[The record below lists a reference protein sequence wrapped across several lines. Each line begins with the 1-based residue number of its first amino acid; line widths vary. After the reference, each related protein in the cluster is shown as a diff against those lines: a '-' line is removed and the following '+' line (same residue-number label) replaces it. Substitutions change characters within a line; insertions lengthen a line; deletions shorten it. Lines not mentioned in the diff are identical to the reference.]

1 MAALPEAAARLVLA
15 AAVPLAA
22 AAPRSAPA
30 GRCASASD
38 CYGLGDCVSGTC
50 SCDPWASAAPDCSV
64 FAVEPV
70 DYAPAPGYRNAS
82 SPAWGG
88 SFLPCAAT
96 ALSAAPSPSD
106 AVPSTDS
113 ATPTAGPATAS
124 SAPWT
129 RRTSGSRSRP
139 TSARR

>member
-1 MAALPEAAARLVLA
+1 MAALPNAVVRLVLA
-15 AAVPLAA
+15 AAI
-22 AAPRSAPA
+22 PRSAPA

-50 SCDPWASAAPDCSV
+50 RCDPWASSAPDCSV

-70 DYAPAPGYRNAS
+70 EYDPAPGYRNAS

-106 AVPSTDS
+106 AVGLPG
-113 ATPTAGPATAS
+113 TPTAGPATAS
-124 SAPWT
+124 WAPWT